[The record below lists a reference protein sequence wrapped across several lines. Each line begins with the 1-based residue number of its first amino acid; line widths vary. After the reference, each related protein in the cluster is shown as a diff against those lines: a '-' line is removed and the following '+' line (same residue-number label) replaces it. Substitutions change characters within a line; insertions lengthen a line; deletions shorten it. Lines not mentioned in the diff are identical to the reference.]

1 MIQEIFKLVY
11 SRYDKKVQVPNLRY
25 IHTVGSTFSNGD
37 LSDDTPSIT
46 YGM

>member
-1 MIQEIFKLVY
+1 MIQEILNL
-11 SRYDKKVQVPNLRY
+11 RIAGAIKKVQVPNLRY